1 MKKLILLITI
11 LIISSYLFIVFVSDN
26 LIKNVLQ
33 KNISTSLNRN
43 VSIEKL
49 NINYFK
55 GEADIK
61 EIQLSNKEFAGYLI
75 NIKNI
80 KVRLDAFS
88 IFSNNILIRNILL
101 KDIRVN
107 YYFNYD
113 GLKILDN
120 VRSFQKDLGNKT
132 SNSHSNKYFNIENLD
147 AKNISLAVLSPDMNF
162 EKTFTLNDMNF
173 KNIGNANTSKNYKDI
188 LKEIFKDT
196 MNTIEGKVL
205 NDNILNE
212 LQNYNPKLI
221 EDKVKQQINK
231 KKDKLK
237 NKLKEL
243 LN

>member
-49 NINYFK
+49 NINYFN
-55 GEADIK
+55 GEADVK
-61 EIQLSNKEFAGYLI
+61 EIQLSNKEFDGYLI

-120 VRSFQKDLGNKT
+120 VRSFQKDLGDKT

-147 AKNISLAVLSPDMNF
+147 AKNISLAVLSPDLNF

-173 KNIGNANTSKNYKDI
+173 RNIGNTNTSKDYKDI
-188 LKEIFKDT
+188 LKEIFRDT

>member
-75 NIKNI
+75 NIKSI
-80 KVRLDAFS
+80 KVSLDAFS

-188 LKEIFKDT
+188 LKEIFRDAT
-196 MNTIEGKVL
+196 NTIEGKVL

>member
-11 LIISSYLFIVFVSDN
+11 LIISSYLFIEFVGDN

-33 KNISTSLNRN
+33 NNISTSLNRN

-49 NINYFK
+49 NINYFN
-55 GEADIK
+55 GEADVK
-61 EIQLSNKEFAGYLI
+61 EIQLSNKEFDGYLI
-75 NIKNI
+75 NIKSI
-80 KVRLDAFS
+80 KVSLDAFS
-88 IFSNNILIRNILL
+88 IFSNNILIKNILL
-101 KDIRVN
+101 KDIKVN

-120 VRSFQKDLGNKT
+120 VRSFQKDLGDKT
-132 SNSHSNKYFNIENLD
+132 SNSHSNKFFNIKNLD

-162 EKTFTLNDMNF
+162 EKTFSLKDMNF
-173 KNIGNANTSKNYKDI
+173 RNIGNTNTSKDYKDI
-188 LKEIFKDT
+188 LKEIFRDA

-212 LQNYNPKLI
+212 LQNYDPKLI

-231 KKDKLK
+231 KKDKFK

>member
-11 LIISSYLFIVFVSDN
+11 LIISSYLFIEFVSDN

-88 IFSNNILIRNILL
+88 IFSDNILIRNILL

-147 AKNISLAVLSPDMNF
+147 AKNISLAVLSPDLNF

-173 KNIGNANTSKNYKDI
+173 RNIGNSNTSKNYKDI

-196 MNTIEGKVL
+196 MNMIEGKVL
-205 NDNILNE
+205 NGNILNE

-237 NKLKEL
+237 NKLKGL

>member
-75 NIKNI
+75 DIKNI

-132 SNSHSNKYFNIENLD
+132 SNSHSNKYFYIENLD
-147 AKNISLAVLSPDMNF
+147 AKNISLAVLSPDLNF

-173 KNIGNANTSKNYKDI
+173 RNIGNANTSKNYKDI

-196 MNTIEGKVL
+196 INMIEGKVL
-205 NDNILNE
+205 NGNILNE

-221 EDKVKQQINK
+221 EDKVKQLMCLDDIVNNLVK
-231 KKDKLK
+231 
-237 NKLKEL
+237 
-243 LN
+243 

>member
-11 LIISSYLFIVFVSDN
+11 LIISSYLFIEFVSDN

-113 GLKILDN
+113 GLKISDN

-147 AKNISLAVLSPDMNF
+147 AKNISLAVLSPDFNF
-162 EKTFTLNDMNF
+162 EKTFTLNDMNLR
-173 KNIGNANTSKNYKDI
+173 NIGNANTSKNYKDI

-196 MNTIEGKVL
+196 MNMIEGKVL
-205 NDNILNE
+205 NNSILNE

-237 NKLKEL
+237 NKLKGL

>member
-1 MKKLILLITI
+1 M
-11 LIISSYLFIVFVSDN
+11 
-26 LIKNVLQ
+26 
-33 KNISTSLNRN
+33 LN
-43 VSIEKL
+43 
-49 NINYFK
+49 
-55 GEADIK
+55 
-61 EIQLSNKEFAGYLI
+61 
-75 NIKNI
+75 
-80 KVRLDAFS
+80 
-88 IFSNNILIRNILL
+88 IFSNNILIKNILL

-120 VRSFQKDLGNKT
+120 VRSFQKDLSDKT
-132 SNSHSNKYFNIENLD
+132 SSSHSNKYFNIKNLD
-147 AKNISLAVLSPDMNF
+147 AKNISLAVLSPDINF
-162 EKTFTLNDMNF
+162 EKTFPLNDMNF
-173 KNIGNANTSKNYKDI
+173 RNIGNTNNSIDYKDI
-188 LKEIFKDT
+188 LKEIFRDA

-221 EDKVKQQINK
+221 EDKVKQQIDK

>member
-11 LIISSYLFIVFVSDN
+11 LIISSYLFIEFVSDN

-49 NINYFK
+49 NINYFN
-55 GEADIK
+55 GEADVK
-61 EIQLSNKEFAGYLI
+61 EIQLSNKEFDGYLI

-88 IFSNNILIRNILL
+88 IFSNNILIKNILL

-120 VRSFQKDLGNKT
+120 VRSFQKDLGDKT

-147 AKNISLAVLSPDMNF
+147 AKNISLAVLSPDLNF
-162 EKTFTLNDMNF
+162 EKTFSLNDMNF
-173 KNIGNANTSKNYKDI
+173 RNIGNTNTSKNYKDI
-188 LKEIFKDT
+188 LKEIFRDA

-221 EDKVKQQINK
+221 EDKVKQQIDK

>member
-11 LIISSYLFIVFVSDN
+11 LIISSYLFFEFVGDN

-33 KNISTSLNRN
+33 NNISTSLNRN

-49 NINYFK
+49 NINYFN
-55 GEADIK
+55 GEADVK
-61 EIQLSNKEFAGYLI
+61 EIQLSNKEFDGYLI
-75 NIKNI
+75 NIKSI
-80 KVRLDAFS
+80 KVSLDAFS

-101 KDIRVN
+101 KDIKVN

-132 SNSHSNKYFNIENLD
+132 SNSHSNKFFNIENLD

-162 EKTFTLNDMNF
+162 EKTFSLNDMNF
-173 KNIGNANTSKNYKDI
+173 RNVGNTNTSKNYKDI

>member
-75 NIKNI
+75 DIKNI

-120 VRSFQKDLGNKT
+120 VRSFQKDLGNKR
-132 SNSHSNKYFNIENLD
+132 SNSNSNKYFNIENLD
-147 AKNISLAVLSPDMNF
+147 AKNISLAVLSPDLNF

-173 KNIGNANTSKNYKDI
+173 RNIGNANTSKNYKDI

-196 MNTIEGKVL
+196 MNMIEGKVL
-205 NDNILNE
+205 NGNILNE

-221 EDKVKQQINK
+221 EDKVKK
-231 KKDKLK
+231 
-237 NKLKEL
+237 
-243 LN
+243 

>member
-1 MKKLILLITI
+1 MKKFILLITI
-11 LIISSYLFIVFVSDN
+11 LIISSYLFIEFVGDN

-33 KNISTSLNRN
+33 NNISTSLNRN

-49 NINYFK
+49 NINYFN
-55 GEADIK
+55 GEADVK
-61 EIQLSNKEFAGYLI
+61 EIQLSNKEFDGYLI

-80 KVRLDAFS
+80 KVRLDPFS
-88 IFSNNILIRNILL
+88 IFSNNILIKNILL

-120 VRSFQKDLGNKT
+120 VRSFQKDLSDKT
-132 SNSHSNKYFNIENLD
+132 SSSHSNKYFNIKNLD
-147 AKNISLAVLSPDMNF
+147 AKNISLAVLSPDINF
-162 EKTFTLNDMNF
+162 EKTFPLNDMNF
-173 KNIGNANTSKNYKDI
+173 RNIGNTNNSKDYKDI
-188 LKEIFKDT
+188 LKEIFRDA

-237 NKLKEL
+237 NKLKGL

>member
-11 LIISSYLFIVFVSDN
+11 LIISSYLFIEFVSDN

-88 IFSNNILIRNILL
+88 IFSDNILIRNILL

-120 VRSFQKDLGNKT
+120 VRSFQKDLGDKT

-147 AKNISLAVLSPDMNF
+147 AKNISLAVLSPDLNF

-173 KNIGNANTSKNYKDI
+173 RNIGNANTSKNYKDI

-196 MNTIEGKVL
+196 MNMIEGKVL
-205 NDNILNE
+205 NGNILNE

-231 KKDKLK
+231 KKKKLK
-237 NKLKEL
+237 NKLKGL

>member
-11 LIISSYLFIVFVSDN
+11 LIISSYLFIEFVGDN

-33 KNISTSLNRN
+33 NNISTSLNRN

-49 NINYFK
+49 NINYFN
-55 GEADIK
+55 GEADVK
-61 EIQLSNKEFAGYLI
+61 EIQLSNKEFDGYLI

-80 KVRLDAFS
+80 KVRLDPFS
-88 IFSNNILIRNILL
+88 IFSNNILIKNILL

-132 SNSHSNKYFNIENLD
+132 SNSHSNKYFNIKNLD
-147 AKNISLAVLSPDMNF
+147 AKNISLAVLSPDINF
-162 EKTFTLNDMNF
+162 EKTFSLNDMNF
-173 KNIGNANTSKNYKDI
+173 KNIGNTNTSKDYKDI
-188 LKEIFKDT
+188 LKEIFRDA

>member
-120 VRSFQKDLGNKT
+120 IRSFQKDLGNKT

-188 LKEIFKDT
+188 LKEIFRDAT
-196 MNTIEGKVL
+196 NTIEGKVL

>member
-11 LIISSYLFIVFVSDN
+11 LIISSYLFIEFVSDN

-88 IFSNNILIRNILL
+88 IFSDNILIRNILL

-120 VRSFQKDLGNKT
+120 VRSFQKDLGDKT

-147 AKNISLAVLSPDMNF
+147 AKNISLAVLSPDLNF

-173 KNIGNANTSKNYKDI
+173 RNIGNANTSKNYKDI

-196 MNTIEGKVL
+196 MNMIEGKVL
-205 NDNILNE
+205 NGNILNE

-231 KKDKLK
+231 KKIS
-237 NKLKEL
+237 
-243 LN
+243 

>member
-11 LIISSYLFIVFVSDN
+11 LIVSSYLFIEFVSDN

-147 AKNISLAVLSPDMNF
+147 AKNISLAVLSPDLNF

-173 KNIGNANTSKNYKDI
+173 RNIGNANTSKNYKDI

-196 MNTIEGKVL
+196 MNMIEGKVL
-205 NDNILNE
+205 NNSILNE

-237 NKLKEL
+237 NKLKGL

>member
-11 LIISSYLFIVFVSDN
+11 LIISSYLFIEFVGDN

-33 KNISTSLNRN
+33 KNISISLNRN

-88 IFSNNILIRNILL
+88 IFSNNILIKNILL

-132 SNSHSNKYFNIENLD
+132 SNSHSNKYFNIENLA
-147 AKNISLAVLSPDMNF
+147 AKNISLAVLSPDINF
-162 EKTFTLNDMNF
+162 EKTFPLNDMNF
-173 KNIGNANTSKNYKDI
+173 RNICNTNNSKDYKDI
-188 LKEIFKDT
+188 LKEIFRDA

-221 EDKVKQQINK
+221 EDKVKQQIDK

>member
-147 AKNISLAVLSPDMNF
+147 AKNISLAVLSPDLNF
-162 EKTFTLNDMNF
+162 EKTFTLNDMNLR
-173 KNIGNANTSKNYKDI
+173 NIGNANTSKNYKDI

-196 MNTIEGKVL
+196 MNMIEGKVL

>member
-11 LIISSYLFIVFVSDN
+11 LIISSYLFIEFVSDN

-88 IFSNNILIRNILL
+88 IFSDNILIRNILL

-120 VRSFQKDLGNKT
+120 VRSFQKDLGDKT

-147 AKNISLAVLSPDMNF
+147 AKNISLAVLSSDLNF

-173 KNIGNANTSKNYKDI
+173 RNIGNANTSKNYKDI

-196 MNTIEGKVL
+196 MNMIEGKVL
-205 NDNILNE
+205 NGNILNE

-237 NKLKEL
+237 NKLKGL

>member
-11 LIISSYLFIVFVSDN
+11 LIISSYLFIEFVSDN

-88 IFSNNILIRNILL
+88 IFSDNILIRNILL

-120 VRSFQKDLGNKT
+120 VRSFQKDLGDKT

-147 AKNISLAVLSPDMNF
+147 AKNISLAVLSPDLNF

-173 KNIGNANTSKNYKDI
+173 RNIGNANTSKNYKDI

-196 MNTIEGKVL
+196 MNMIEGKVL
-205 NDNILNE
+205 NGNILNE

-237 NKLKEL
+237 NKLKGL

>member
-120 VRSFQKDLGNKT
+120 VRSFQKDLGDKT
-132 SNSHSNKYFNIENLD
+132 SSSHSNKYFNIKNLD
-147 AKNISLAVLSPDMNF
+147 AKNISLAVLSPDLNF
-162 EKTFTLNDMNF
+162 EKNFTLNDMNF
-173 KNIGNANTSKNYKDI
+173 RNIGNANTSKNYKDI

-196 MNTIEGKVL
+196 MNMIEGKVL
-205 NDNILNE
+205 NGNILNE

-237 NKLKEL
+237 NKLKGL

>member
-11 LIISSYLFIVFVSDN
+11 LIISSYLFFEFVGDN

-33 KNISTSLNRN
+33 NNISTSLNRN

-49 NINYFK
+49 NINYFN
-55 GEADIK
+55 GEADVK
-61 EIQLSNKEFAGYLI
+61 EIQLSNKEFDGYLI
-75 NIKNI
+75 NIKSI
-80 KVRLDAFS
+80 KVSLDAFS
-88 IFSNNILIRNILL
+88 IFSNNILIKNILL
-101 KDIRVN
+101 KDIKVN

-120 VRSFQKDLGNKT
+120 VRSFQKDLGDKT
-132 SNSHSNKYFNIENLD
+132 SNSHSNKFFNIENLD

-162 EKTFTLNDMNF
+162 EKTFSLNDMNF
-173 KNIGNANTSKNYKDI
+173 RNVGNTNTSKNYKDI

>member
-88 IFSNNILIRNILL
+88 IFSNNILIKNILL
-101 KDIRVN
+101 KDIKVN

-120 VRSFQKDLGNKT
+120 VRSFQKDLGDKT
-132 SNSHSNKYFNIENLD
+132 SNSHSNKFFNIENLD

-162 EKTFTLNDMNF
+162 EKTFSLNDMNF
-173 KNIGNANTSKNYKDI
+173 RNVGNTNTSKDYKDI
-188 LKEIFKDT
+188 LKEIFRDA

-212 LQNYNPKLI
+212 FQNYDPKLI